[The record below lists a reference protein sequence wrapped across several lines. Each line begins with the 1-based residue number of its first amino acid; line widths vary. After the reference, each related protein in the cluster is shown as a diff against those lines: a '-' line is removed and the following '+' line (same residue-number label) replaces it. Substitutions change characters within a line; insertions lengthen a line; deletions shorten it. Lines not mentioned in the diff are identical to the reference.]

1 MKEILE
7 RSIPMP
13 EFSQQIPKKKLLQQS
28 RRGLLRIVFSRTVI
42 AVLLLLLNGF
52 LLFSLLFEL
61 FEGITLVF
69 GGLSLATAV
78 MLIVILNSDDDPAF
92 KLSWCIVVA
101 VLPLFGIVLYTFVRF
116 DLGSRLSKKLLEH
129 SIRSGLPYIADSAR
143 TCAALEQ
150 EDPDAAALACYLR
163 QYANAQV
170 YDSTE
175 VHYFPLGEDKFQ
187 EMLRQ
192 MEQAKHFI
200 FLEYFIIH
208 PGRMW
213 GSILEVLSRKA
224 QEGVEVRVLY
234 DGMNAFANLPYDYPK
249 QLERLG
255 IHCKVFSPV
264 RPFVSTHYNNRDHR
278 KILVIDGHT
287 AFTGGINLQD
297 RYINEEEVFGHWKDT
312 AVMVQGNAAQG
323 FTAMFLQMWNATERE
338 PVYEP
343 YLQTRPMAS
352 ATGYVIPYGENPTGK
367 ERVAKSVYLHILNSV
382 RQYVYIMTPY
392 LILDREMTNALQFA
406 AKRGVDVRIVLP
418 HIPDKR
424 TAFALAKSHYRELTD
439 AGVKIYE
446 YTPGFVHAKVFLS
459 DDICGTVGSINLDYR
474 SLYLH
479 YECAAYLYKVPAL
492 SDIKADFED
501 TMAKSQ
507 RITLEDV
514 KKQSLL
520 SRIAAALL
528 KVAAPLM

>member
-1 MKEILE
+1 MAEQM
-7 RSIPMP
+7 R
-13 EFSQQIPKKKLLQQS
+13 QIPEKKLLQQS
-28 RRGLLRIVFSRTVI
+28 RRGLFRIVFSRTVI
-42 AVLLLLLNGF
+42 AVVLLLLSFF
-52 LLFSLLFEL
+52 LLFSFLFEL
-61 FEGITLVF
+61 FEGITLVY
-69 GGLSLATAV
+69 GGLAVATAV
-78 MLIVILNSDDDPAF
+78 MLIVILNSDDAPAF

-101 VLPLFGIVLYTFVRF
+101 VLPLFGIILYTVVQL
-116 DLGSRLSKKLLEH
+116 DLGSRVFKKLLDN
-129 SIRSGLPYIADSAR
+129 SIRSGLPHIPDSAV
-143 TCAALEQ
+143 TLAALER
-150 EDPDAAALACYLR
+150 EDPDTAAIARYL
-163 QYANAQV
+163 QQHGHAPV
-170 YDSTE
+170 YDSTD
-175 VHYFPLGEDKFQ
+175 VRYFPLGEDKFE

-192 MEQAKHFI
+192 MEMAQNFI

-213 GSILEVLSRKA
+213 GSILEILSRKA

-234 DGMNAFANLPYDYPK
+234 DGMNAFANLPYDYPR
-249 QLERLG
+249 QLEKLG

-297 RYINEEEVFGHWKDT
+297 RYINEEAVCGHWKDT
-312 AVMVQGNAAQG
+312 AVMVQGTAAQG
-323 FTAMFLQMWNATERE
+323 FTWMFLQMWNAAERE
-338 PVYEP
+338 HVYEP
-343 YLQTRPMAS
+343 YLQARPVPS
-352 ATGYVIPYGENPTGK
+352 AAGFVIPYGENPTCK
-367 ERVAKSVYLHILNSV
+367 ERVAKSVYLHILNSAKG
-382 RQYVYIMTPY
+382 YVYIMTPY
-392 LILDREMTNALQFA
+392 LILDHEMTNALQFA

-424 TAFALAKSHYRELTD
+424 TAFALAKSHYRELTE

-459 DDICGTVGSINLDYR
+459 DDTCGVVGSINLDYR

-492 SDIKADFED
+492 RDIKADFED

-507 RITLEDV
+507 QITLEDV

-520 SRIAAALL
+520 SRVTAALL